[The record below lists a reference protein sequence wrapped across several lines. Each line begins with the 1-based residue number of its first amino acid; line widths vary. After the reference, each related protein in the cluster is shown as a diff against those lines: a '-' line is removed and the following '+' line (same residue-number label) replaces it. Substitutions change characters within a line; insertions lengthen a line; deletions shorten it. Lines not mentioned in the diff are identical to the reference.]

1 MSRLA
6 TTGIALFVFILGVA
20 VAPAAQA
27 KRITA
32 YPSPNVRV
40 ASDETT
46 ISFRGVKARALG
58 KIVVRGSSSGLHRG
72 RLRAHSDGKGA
83 SFIPRRKFRAK
94 ERVTVTSR
102 RHSFVGTGR
111 KAKRK
116 YSFVTGELLPKGW
129 RAESQVP
136 PEGVTPPEW
145 TTYKSFRLKVPK
157 ITIRTDKPG
166 TSDGAIFLAP
176 RTNGPMIIDDEGELI
191 YYRPGQRVTDFRA
204 QKYRGK
210 PVLTWWR
217 RAQVGKH
224 IESNYAI
231 AGPDYKVIKRF
242 EAGNGYTS
250 DPHEFT
256 MASPTTAY
264 VNSFRSV
271 IMDLS
276 AYGGLKRTPVMDNV
290 AQEVDLRTG
299 QVIWEWH
306 SLGNI
311 RVPETYMPIP
321 KKITRPF
328 DYFHLNS
335 IDRDKDGNMIL
346 SARHTRALYKVNR
359 QTGRVMWRMGGKAN
373 DFKIGK
379 GMYFAYQHD
388 FRRHADGTYTMF
400 DNGAAGGPLKT
411 ISEVAKGL
419 RFRIN
424 ERKKT
429 TTMLERFVHPDRL
442 SAPSQG
448 NTQVLPN
455 GNVFVGWGPRTY
467 CTEFDKDGE
476 TLFDLH
482 YSAVNVTYRCY
493 RDPWTGAPSAKAIGV
508 KSEPE
513 DENSRV
519 WVSWNGD
526 TRVRTWRV
534 LAGPPGK
541 LTLATEVPR
550 TGFETSAPVTGQPA
564 AFKLVGLNAEGKVLG
579 RSKLNR
585 LGQLT
590 R

>member
-6 TTGIALFVFILGVA
+6 TTSFVLFVFILGA
-20 VAPAAQA
+20 AFAPAAQA
-27 KRITA
+27 KRISA
-32 YPSPNVRV
+32 YPSPNVKV

-58 KIVVRGSSSGLHRG
+58 KITVRGSRTGFHRG

-83 SFIPRRKFRAK
+83 SFVPRRKFRAK
-94 ERVTVTSR
+94 ERVWVTAK
-102 RHSFVGTGR
+102 RHTFNGTGR
-111 KAKRK
+111 KAKRR
-116 YSFVTGELLPKGW
+116 YSFVIGDLVPKGW
-129 RAESQVP
+129 RAEKQVP
-136 PEGVTPPEW
+136 PGGVTPPEW
-145 TTYKSFRLKVPK
+145 TTYKSFQLKVPK
-157 ITIRTDKPG
+157 ITIRKNEPG
-166 TSDGAIFLAP
+166 TGEGRIFLAP
-176 RTNGPMIIDDEGELI
+176 RTNGPMIVNDDGELV
-191 YYRPGQRVTDFRA
+191 YYRPGQRVTDFRV
-204 QKYRGK
+204 QQFRGK

-224 IESNYAI
+224 IESNYAM
-231 AGPDYKVIKRF
+231 AGTDYKVFKRF

-256 MASPTTAY
+256 MATPTTAY

-271 IMDLS
+271 IMDLRRF
-276 AYGGLKRTPVMDNV
+276 GGLKRTPVMDNV
-290 AQEVDLRTG
+290 AQEIDLRTG

-311 RVPETYMPIP
+311 AINETFMPIP

-335 IDRDKDGNMIL
+335 IDRDKDGNMIF

-359 QTGRVMWRMGGKAN
+359 ETGKVMWRMGGKKS

-388 FRRHADGTYTMF
+388 FRRHADGTYSMF
-400 DNGAAGGPLKT
+400 DNGAAGGPLKAV
-411 ISEVAKGL
+411 SQVAKGL

-424 ERKKT
+424 ERSKT
-429 TTMLERFVHPDRL
+429 TTLVDRYVHPDRL
-442 SAPSQG
+442 YAPSQG

-455 GNVFVGWGPRTY
+455 GNAFIGWGPRTY
-467 CTEFDKDGE
+467 CTEFTREGE
-476 TLFDLH
+476 AIFDLY

-493 RDPWTGAPSAKAIGV
+493 RDPWTGTPPASAIGV
-508 KSEPE
+508 KSEKE
-513 DENSRV
+513 GENSRI

-534 LAGPPGK
+534 LAGERGK
-541 LTLATEVPR
+541 LAYAGEVPR
-550 TGFETSAPVTGQPA
+550 DGFETTIPVTGQPNV
-564 AFKLVGLNAEGKVLG
+564 FRLVGLDEEGKVLG
-579 RSKLNR
+579 RSKLNP
-585 LGQLT
+585 LGELT
-590 R
+590 S